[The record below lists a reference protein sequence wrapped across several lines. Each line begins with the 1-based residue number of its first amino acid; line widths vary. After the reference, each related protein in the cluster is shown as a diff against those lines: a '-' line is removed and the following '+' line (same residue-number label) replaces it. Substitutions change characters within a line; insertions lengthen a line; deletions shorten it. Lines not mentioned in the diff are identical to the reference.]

1 VAGMMKILLNNREER
16 FDNDRISVSE
26 MLLMKKFSFRMR
38 IIKINDIL
46 VAKDKYDSTIIHD
59 GDKVQ
64 MLYLMSGG

>member
-1 VAGMMKILLNNREER
+1 MKIIL
-16 FDNDRISVSE
+16 NDRVEEFGKVKISVSE
-26 MLLMKKFSFRMR
+26 MLVLKKFSFKMR

-46 VAKDKYDSTIIHD
+46 IAKDKYDSTFIHD

>member
-1 VAGMMKILLNNREER
+1 MKILLNDREEEFR
-16 FDNDRISVSE
+16 EEQISISE
-26 MLLMKKFSFRMR
+26 MLLLKKFSFRMR

-46 VAKDKYDSTIIHD
+46 IAKDKYDSTIIHD